1 MKESSINIA
10 GLIKCLLVQL
20 RIQIS
25 VYHGH
30 NLKSKQIKG
39 LIIEPDVLNLLEK
52 KLGNSV

>member
-25 VYHGH
+25 VYHGY